1 MTTLQ
6 LGQFSISLAVQDI
19 AKSKMF
25 YETLGFSAL
34 PNCGSVA
41 DKWLI
46 MQNLSCTLGLF
57 EGMFSSNILTFNPND
72 VRAIE
77 AHLRAKNIAIDSPV
91 TGSEGPGHCMLK
103 DPDGNVIM
111 FDQH

>member
-1 MTTLQ
+1 MTTLA
-6 LGQFSISLAVQDI
+6 LGQFSISLAVKDI
-19 AKSKMF
+19 AESKKF

-34 PNCGSVA
+34 TNCGSVA

-46 MQNLSCTLGLF
+46 MQHPSCTLGLF
-57 EGMFSSNILTFNPND
+57 EDMFSSNILTFNPSD

-77 AHLRAKNIAIDSPV
+77 AHLNAHNIKIDSPV
-91 TGSEGPGHCMLK
+91 TSSKGPGHCMLK